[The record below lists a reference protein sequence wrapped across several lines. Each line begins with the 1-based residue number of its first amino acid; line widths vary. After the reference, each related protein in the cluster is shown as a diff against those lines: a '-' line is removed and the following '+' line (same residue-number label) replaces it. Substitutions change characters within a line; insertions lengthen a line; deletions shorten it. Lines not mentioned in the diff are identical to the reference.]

1 MSRNPLRYFECM
13 TEYYHITPTMDHYC
27 CMVDLLGRCGCL
39 AEAQHFINKMPIKPD
54 TVVWGSL
61 LGACRSYSNIELGE
75 SVAERL
81 FELDPKNA
89 APYVLLANSYALV
102 GRWEDVKMVRTMM
115 KDKKVKKKPGCSWI
129 QVNKQVHAF
138 VSGD

>member
-1 MSRNPLRYFECM
+1 M

-39 AEAQHFINKMPIKPD
+39 VEAQHFINKMPIKPD

-81 FELDPKNA
+81 FELDPKNVA
-89 APYVLLANSYALV
+89 
-102 GRWEDVKMVRTMM
+102 
-115 KDKKVKKKPGCSWI
+115 
-129 QVNKQVHAF
+129 H
-138 VSGD
+138 